1 MKALSPQCWQ
11 LLLANPVC
19 FFFYYYFLTPGRI
32 VLIQMRCFEWC
43 PEDTAAAPNS
53 PSPPV
58 GLAAQ
63 PGPALRGD
71 GGGGSARA
79 GSGGGFVRGV
89 PSPIQWGE
97 LQEGA
102 RDVQPAA
109 PPHSRGPTRGKE
121 KYPSSMG

>member
-1 MKALSPQCWQ
+1 MSRMSSLSLRDEGSQ
-11 LLLANPVC
+11 LPVLATSLSQSWIYL
-19 FFFYYYFLTPGRI
+19 FIYLTPGRI

-109 PPHSRGPTRGKE
+109 PPHS
-121 KYPSSMG
+121 